1 VARMDGAWGL
11 PRPTRAGRQSAKR
24 AEEAPPI
31 REARGNRSR
40 DPAACCAMSRTRGDE
55 AISQNPRVQL
65 ALDAAADLMLSFE
78 PAESGD
84 SATTLRNPL
93 PEVQVEEATGMDIV
107 LVYPPT
113 RHKVAWLFSLPCLG
127 GYLKRKDYSVAVI
140 DAPFLEMGVTET
152 INEIKRLDPLAIGVS
167 IPLTDLVHEGREFL
181 KVVRNAFPNKI
192 VLCGGIHPTLV
203 PEDVALHCDA
213 VVVGE
218 GELTTEEIL
227 HRLKEGK
234 DFHDV
239 PGLCYVG
246 DNGALTFTEPRPPA
260 PNLDDLGPPDWSL
273 IPFQNWDKR
282 TFLAVGNQFTLPMYT
297 SRGCPFD
304 CAFCANAKLTGRRVR
319 FRSVELVVDEMEK
332 IVKDYGVRSFFFEDE
347 VFTLKPERVEQFCDE
362 LDRRRLSVR
371 WSCQTRADC
380 VREESIARIRRSG
393 CEQIGFGLES
403 ADPEILR
410 IMRKELDLDKVRE
423 GVRFCKKHNL
433 WVNLSSL
440 IGVPGETVESVRKTL
455 RFLEECDPDFPYCFC
470 FVPYPGTDL
479 FDTALEQGGFRYIRW
494 AQTQTRSALWDP
506 PYQAPGLKNVPLPL
520 ILDVVAYRILMR
532 TPYRLMRLARTAGWP
547 RTMYMLMRSYY
558 SMLRLRR
565 RGVRL

>member
-1 VARMDGAWGL
+1 MKKQCAMTFSKRGEAL
-11 PRPTRAGRQSAKR
+11 TKEHNTRRHVQPALDPGAGR
-24 AEEAPPI
+24 
-31 REARGNRSR
+31 
-40 DPAACCAMSRTRGDE
+40 
-55 AISQNPRVQL
+55 VL
-65 ALDAAADLMLSFE
+65 LFE
-78 PAESGD
+78 PAGSCDG
-84 SATTLRNPL
+84 ARGLYCML
-93 PEVQVEEATGMDIV
+93 PEAGVEEKDRVDIV

-127 GYLKRKDYSVAVI
+127 GYLKRKGYSVTVI
-140 DAPFLEMGVTET
+140 DAPFLNMGVTET
-152 INEIKRLDPLAIGVS
+152 IQEIKRLDPMVIGIS

-181 KVVRNAFPNKI
+181 KIVRRAFPKTV

-218 GELTTEEIL
+218 GELATEEIL
-227 HRLKEGK
+227 LRLKEGK
-234 DFHDV
+234 DFHDL

-246 DNGALTFTEPRPPA
+246 EHGTLAFTEPRQLA
-260 PNLDDLGPPDWSL
+260 PNLDDLGAPDWSL

-282 TFLAVGNQFTLPMYT
+282 TFLAVRGDFTLPMYT
-297 SRGCPFD
+297 SRGCPFN
-304 CAFCANAKLTGRRVR
+304 CAFCANAKLSGRRVR

-347 VFTLKPERVEQFCDE
+347 VFTLRPERVEQFCDE
-362 LDRRRLSVR
+362 LDRRRLNVT
-371 WSCQTRADC
+371 WTCQTRADC
-380 VREESIARIRRSG
+380 VHEESIARIRRSG

-423 GVRFCKKHNL
+423 GVRLCRKHHL
-433 WVNLSSL
+433 LVTLSFL
-440 IGVPGETVESVRKTL
+440 VGVPGETVDSVRRTL
-455 RFLEECDPDFPYCFC
+455 RFLEECDPDFASCFC

-479 FDTALEQGGFRYIRW
+479 FDAALAQGGFSYIRW
-494 AQTQTRSALWDP
+494 SQTQTRRAHWDP
-506 PYQAPGLKNVPLPL
+506 PYQPPGLKNIPLPL
-520 ILDVVAYRILMR
+520 ILDVVAYRLLMR
-532 TPYRLMRLARTAGWP
+532 TPYRLVRLAGKAGVTRT
-547 RTMYMLMRSYY
+547 TYMLMRSYY